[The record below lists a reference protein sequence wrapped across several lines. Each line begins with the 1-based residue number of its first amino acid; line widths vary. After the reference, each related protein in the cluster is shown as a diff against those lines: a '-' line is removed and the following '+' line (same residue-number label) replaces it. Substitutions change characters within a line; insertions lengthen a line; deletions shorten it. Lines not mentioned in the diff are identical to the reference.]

1 MKWIFGLLI
10 GLLYIKAQAQSSGSS
25 MLWEISGN
33 GLTKPSY
40 VYGTFHL
47 LCAADYQISEN
58 VKRRLLNTN
67 QLFLEVDIT
76 KPGLQQ
82 ELMMQMRFTETSLD
96 KVLGNEFQQVD
107 LAFQK
112 ITGISL
118 NLFKQ
123 FKPFVSMSMLTLQ
136 TLDCPDKIQPESLL
150 STLAKNAQLGI
161 GGLETVADQVAAIN
175 TQPVDSQLNALKK
188 MVLQFDSSKKEM
200 KELVRIYQLNNTD
213 SIYAYMQKQSM
224 SGDFEQALIIKRN
237 KNWIPKMVT
246 AIHQA
251 PAFFAVGAGHLGGK
265 EGVLALLREK
275 GYHLKPLEL

>member
-10 GLLYIKAQAQSSGSS
+10 GLHCITAQAQSSGSS

-33 GLTKPSY
+33 GLTKPFY

-47 LCAADYQISEN
+47 LCAADYQISEK
-58 VKRRLLNTN
+58 VKQRLLNTN

-82 ELMMQMRFTETSLD
+82 ELMMQMRFTETSLE
-96 KVLGNEFQQVD
+96 KALGNEFQQVD

-150 STLAKNAQLGI
+150 SNLAKNAQIGI

-188 MVLQFDSSKKEM
+188 MVLQFDSAKNEM

-213 SIYAYMQKQSM
+213 SIYAYLQKQSM
-224 SGDFEQALIIKRN
+224 SGDFEQALITKRN
-237 KNWIPKMVT
+237 QNWIPKMVA

-265 EGVLALLREK
+265 EGVLGLLRVK